1 MARALDPTSAAP
13 AASALFAL
21 GFLSTQALLPLLSKA
36 LRKKGIVGEDVHKPG
51 RPLLPEM
58 CGLAVPISMT
68 ICTLALIPF
77 SGPQAASPALA
88 LLGAALISA
97 IIGARDDL
105 KPMGPRLKPL
115 LLTSAAIPILA
126 LRAYSP
132 FPSLP
137 FIGRVRLTLVYP
149 LAIPLGI
156 SVTANAVNMM
166 DVFNGSMTGT
176 CSIILA
182 TMALLLSLSGKWDLV
197 PLPLAL
203 LGSLLALHRLNRY
216 PAKVFIGDVGDLCVG
231 ASIGALAII
240 GGIEVPTAVAMMP
253 HIMNA
258 FYGLSSMGGLYE
270 RRQAK
275 RRPVRLE
282 ADGRLAATS
291 EKAAP
296 ITLARIILADGP
308 LREWEVV
315 KAMAALTTI
324 SSALAILTFA
334 ALIPR

>member
-1 MARALDPTSAAP
+1 MDPTSAAI

-21 GFLSTQALLPLLSKA
+21 GFLSTRALLPPLSKA
-36 LRKKGIVGEDVHKPG
+36 LRKRGIIGEDAHKPG
-51 RPLLPEM
+51 RPPLPEM
-58 CGLAVPISMT
+58 CGLVVPISMA
-68 ICTLALIPF
+68 ISILALIPL
-77 SGPQAASPALA
+77 SGFREAGPALA
-88 LLGAALISA
+88 LLGVASISA
-97 IIGARDDL
+97 LVGARDDL
-105 KPMGPRLKPL
+105 RPMGPKLKPL
-115 LLTSAAIPILA
+115 LLALAGIPILA

-137 FIGRVRLTLVYP
+137 FIGRTRLTLVYP

-182 TMALLLSLSGKWDLV
+182 GMALLLSLSGKWGLV
-197 PLPLAL
+197 PLPLAI

-282 ADGRLAATS
+282 ADGRLAATLD
-291 EKAAP
+291 EGAP
-296 ITLARIILADGP
+296 ITLARVILAGGP
-308 LREWEVV
+308 LREDEVV
-315 KAMAALTTI
+315 KAMIALTAI

-334 ALIPR
+334 ALIPG

>member
-1 MARALDPTSAAP
+1 LTEAALAAL
-13 AASALFAL
+13 ALLSL
-21 GFLSTQALLPLLSKA
+21 GFLSTSALLPPLSRA
-36 LRKKGIVGEDVHKPG
+36 LRRRGIIGEDVHKPD

-58 CGLAVPISMT
+58 CGLAVPISLA
-68 ICTLALIPF
+68 ISASALLLIGPRRGWALALI
-77 SGPQAASPALA
+77 GTAA
-88 LLGAALISA
+88 ISA
-97 IIGARDDL
+97 LVGARDDL
-105 KPMGPRLKPL
+105 RPMGPRLKPL
-115 LLTSAAIPILA
+115 LAGLAGIPLLA
-126 LRAYSP
+126 LGAYSP

-137 FIGRVRLTLVYP
+137 FIGRTRLTLVYP

-176 CSIILA
+176 CSIVLLS
-182 TMALLLSLSGKWDLV
+182 MALCLSLSGRWDLV
-197 PLPLAL
+197 PLALAL

-216 PAKVFIGDVGDLCVG
+216 PAKVFIGDAGDLCVG
-231 ASIGALAII
+231 ASIGALAIM

-270 RRQAK
+270 RRQAR

-291 EKAAP
+291 DGLAP
-296 ITLARIILADGP
+296 MTLARIILAGGP
-308 LREWEVV
+308 LREGEVV
-315 KAMAALTTI
+315 KAMTALTAI
-324 SSALAILTFA
+324 SSGLAVLTFLG
-334 ALIPR
+334 LIPR